1 MKGNIEYHIKLLKN
15 NEIKLEILNNE
26 ISNIDKYVLLKII
39 RDLFNFSNKKEC
51 NKNIN
56 EIIKIFDILLE
67 NISIYVVNELN
78 NRKNSDIEVDTL
90 YDLYNL
96 KYDFF
101 YNGKKMNR
109 FEGLKVYVKS
119 QNAVYQLISGIDN
132 KNWVLIKE

>member
-39 RDLFNFSNKKEC
+39 RDLFDFSNKKEC

-56 EIIKIFDILLE
+56 DIIKIFDILLE

>member
-39 RDLFNFSNKKEC
+39 RDLFDFSNKKEC